1 MKRGG
6 LSFSSVTIRLT
17 IAVEANLS
25 SDPPSAVKKQ
35 TNKPKMKHN
44 VADLFHLGICL
55 GGR

>member
-25 SDPPSAVKKQ
+25 SDPPLAVKKQ